1 MQQGHIMCERSVLL
15 RTLNH
20 PFLVR
25 LHYCFQTSDKLYFV
39 LDYASGGEVGIT
51 VTLNTSKLSK
61 LTYYLG
67 IQGLNPKEWITN
79 T

>member
-1 MQQGHIMCERSVLL
+1 MCERSVLL

-39 LDYASGGEVGIT
+39 LDYASGGEVTST
-51 VTLNTSKLSK
+51 VIFDLSK
-61 LTYYLG
+61 LFKLT
-67 IQGLNPKEWITN
+67 QITWKYRV
-79 T
+79 